1 MFSGDGLLPFNRHTD
16 VLNAFASD
24 EESLMRLVEELKR
37 RGNTAFAQK
46 SYEEADA
53 LYSKAIEINGSD
65 PLKNQHIFF
74 ANRSATRTSMGKTQL
89 ALEDAEACVKLEPA
103 YAKGYF
109 RKAQALNKLK
119 RYRDAL
125 AALKEA
131 QVLEPTNKSV
141 DTLFAQVEALAKQQK
156 EAPPAPVTAAPSSP
170 KKVTR
175 VEVVKD
181 SSSTSTTTS
190 SSVEKMEVDE
200 DEQIGGAVRGYKK
213 LADGRVTT
221 FFNNELTEE
230 AKKLIGDIAPKKV
243 EDPNVVQVS
252 IAAVVMCFI
261 RLAIGA
267 DTCEFV
273 MNAYRSRASTAA
285 QLGTWA
291 TRLKSAT

>member
-24 EESLMRLVEELKR
+24 EESLVRLVEELKR
-37 RGNTAFAQK
+37 RGNTAFTQK

-89 ALEDAEACVKLEPA
+89 ALEDAEACVKLEPS

-109 RKAQALNKLK
+109 RKAQALNKLN

-131 QVLEPTNKSV
+131 QALEPANKSV
-141 DTLFAQVEALAKQQK
+141 NTLFAQVEALAKQQK
-156 EAPPAPVTAAPSSP
+156 EGSSTPVAAPSSP

-175 VEVVKD
+175 VEVVKESS
-181 SSSTSTTTS
+181 SSSTTTTT

-243 EDPNVVQVS
+243 EDPNAVQVS
-252 IAAVVMCFI
+252 FAYDICASA
-261 RLAIGA
+261 RL
-267 DTCEFV
+267 
-273 MNAYRSRASTAA
+273 S
-285 QLGTWA
+285 
-291 TRLKSAT
+291 